1 MKYDL
6 IVVGAGVLGTF
17 HAYHA
22 SRLGKNVLLLEKDE
36 KQAGSSTQNFGQ
48 VVPSGLSSTWNK
60 YGQRSLVHYLELQ
73 QKADFTIR
81 QQGSVYIASDDAEQE
96 LLEEQ
101 RDIHAKA
108 GYENIMFSK
117 KGIIE
122 RFPDLNP
129 DYIKSGLFYPQEL
142 SVDPRQMVNRVS
154 DYLNEMGRVH
164 VRYNHKVMAII
175 RKMTGCEIELENGNT
190 FRSEQVLVCC
200 GYSFKTLY
208 PAIFEKSNIKISK
221 LQMLKTKPLSNIKLK
236 SNILTGLT
244 IRRYESF
251 EECPSFA
258 NLATPERYQKLK
270 ENGIHILFKQADDGS
285 IIIGDSHE
293 YAGIDGVRELGCQS
307 NPEIDGLIMKEA
319 RRILNL
325 PEDCIAERWA
335 GFYGQH
341 EDDIFVHDVEKR
353 IKIITGIGGK
363 GMTSAAGYAE
373 ESINSLY
380 QV

>member
-22 SRLGKNVLLLEKDE
+22 AKLGKNVLLLEKDA
-36 KQAGSSTQNFGQ
+36 KQKGSSTQNFGQ

-81 QQGSVYIASDDAEQE
+81 QQGSVYIASDDAEQG
-96 LLEEQ
+96 LLEEL
-101 RDIHAKA
+101 REIHSDE
-108 GYENIMFSK
+108 GYLSLMFSQ
-117 KGIIE
+117 KGVKE

-129 DYIKSGLFYPQEL
+129 AYIKSGLFYPQEL
-142 SVDPRQMVNRVS
+142 SVDPREMVNRVS
-154 DYLNEMGRVH
+154 EYLKETGRVH
-164 VRYNHKVMAII
+164 VHYNQKVVATIQKI
-175 RKMTGCEIELENGNT
+175 TGCEVETEDGNIYDT
-190 FRSEQVLVCC
+190 EQVIVCC
-200 GYSFKTLY
+200 GYSFESLY
-208 PAIFEKSNIKISK
+208 PAIFAESNIKISK
-221 LQMLKTKPLSNIKLK
+221 LQMLKTKPLTGINLK

-251 EECPSFA
+251 TECDSFQS
-258 NLATPERYQKLK
+258 LETPESYQELK
-270 ENGIHILFKQADDGS
+270 EKGIHILFKQADDGS

-293 YAGIDGVRELGCQS
+293 YAGINGIKELGCDS
-307 NPEIDGLIMKEA
+307 NPEIDDLIMTEA
-319 RRILNL
+319 RRILAL

-341 EDDIFVHDVEKR
+341 EDDIFVHDVEKC

-373 ESINSLY
+373 ASIRSLY

>member
-22 SRLGKNVLLLEKDE
+22 ARLGKNVLLLDKDE
-36 KQAGSSTQNFGQ
+36 QQKGSSTQNFGQ
-48 VVPSGLSSTWNK
+48 VVPSGLSSEWNK

-73 QKADFTIR
+73 QKADFTVR
-81 QQGSVYIASDDAEQE
+81 QQGSVYIASDDAEQG
-96 LLEEQ
+96 LLEEL
-101 RDIHAKA
+101 REIHSNEA
-108 GYENIMFSK
+108 YDSLMFSK
-117 KGIIE
+117 KGILE

-129 DYIKSGLFYPQEL
+129 AYVKSGLFYPQEL
-142 SVDPRQMVNRVS
+142 SVDPRQMVHRVS
-154 DYLNEMGRVH
+154 EYLNETGMVH
-164 VRYNHKVMAII
+164 VRYNQKVVATIQKMA
-175 RKMTGCEIELENGNT
+175 GCEVETENGIT
-190 FRSEQVLVCC
+190 YDSEQVLICC

-208 PAIFEKSNIKISK
+208 PEVFAKSNIVISK
-221 LQMLKTKPLSNIKLK
+221 LQMLKTKPLLNISLK

-251 EECPSFA
+251 MECPSFEV
-258 NLATPERYQKLK
+258 LETPERYKNLNA
-270 ENGIHILFKQADDGS
+270 NGIHVLFKQADDGS

-293 YAGIDGVRELGCQS
+293 YAGINGLAELGCHS
-307 NPEIDGLIMKEA
+307 KSEIDDLIMQEA

-325 PEDCIAERWA
+325 PDDCIAERWA

-341 EDDIFVHDVEKR
+341 QDGIFVHDEEKN

-363 GMTSAAGYAE
+363 GMTSASGYAE
-373 ESINSLY
+373 ASVRSLY
-380 QV
+380 QI